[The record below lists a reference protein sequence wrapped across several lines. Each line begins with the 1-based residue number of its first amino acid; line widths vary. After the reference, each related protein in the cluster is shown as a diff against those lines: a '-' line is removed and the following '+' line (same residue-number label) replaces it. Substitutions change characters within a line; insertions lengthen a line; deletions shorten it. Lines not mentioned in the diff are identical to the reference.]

1 MKILVFGC
9 ALAVMVA
16 FAAGIVHAATLD
28 DAKAIAEKAAEFWKA
43 NGKEKALAE
52 FNNPKGQFVKG
63 DVYVVVLDFK
73 GIVLAHG
80 GNPKLVGANL
90 FDQKDPNSGKFFVRE
105 MADVAK
111 TKGSGWVEYSWAN
124 PVTKK
129 VQPKKSWVIRIGH
142 EDYLVNCGVFQ
153 LESSL

>member
-1 MKILVFGC
+1 MKRAVFAC

-16 FAAGIVHAATLD
+16 FVAGIVHAASLD
-28 DAKAIAEKAAEFWKA
+28 DAKALTEKAAEFWKT

-63 DVYVVVLDFK
+63 DLYVVAHDFK

-80 GNPKLVGANL
+80 GNPKLVGTNL
-90 FDQKDPNSGKFFVRE
+90 YDQKDPNGGKYFVRE
-105 MADVAK
+105 QIEVAK
-111 TKGSGWVEYSWAN
+111 TKGSGWVEFSWAN

-153 LESSL
+153 